1 VIIIP
6 YRTKFCIALAS
17 AEVERVIGEA
27 ATNQEDA
34 NGGGSIAERRSEHPT
49 KKKMSIKTYIC
60 STGVMGMLGDEYTP
74 DRRRR

>member
-1 VIIIP
+1 MIP
-6 YRTKFCIALAS
+6 YRTKFCITVAS
-17 AEVERVIGEA
+17 MEVERAIRE

-34 NGGGSIAERRSEHPT
+34 NGGGSIAKRHSEHRT